1 MDTKVNNAVLEQIVE
16 QGNEAWGKFMEEA
29 QESNKF
35 PDGIPPA
42 HAMARNFDVY
52 KGKYIPFKDI
62 DFSRT
67 TTDKDG
73 KRYYASENPNYKGF
87 VLQFSSE
94 LQKKIQQY
102 SALLG
107 NIGADDWEI
116 IGEVYDV
123 YTWWFNYIYVK
134 LVGLRV
140 KDKFTAFFT
149 EEDDD
154 AKVEFVGEN
163 LLIEQL
169 ENLEGSASDV
179 PSGLSEL
186 PAEADPILICKLFYH
201 LSIVE
206 DNFELWS
213 KLFNKT
219 NQGRASMLKS
229 LYNGVRKNERVYF
242 HVSTQIDE
250 ENKKKYF
257 FQMKVDGEYT
267 GSPKPINI
275 EKDQGE
281 WRISSASV

>member
-1 MDTKVNNAVLEQIVE
+1 MDTKVSNEVLEQIVE
-16 QGNEAWGKFMEEA
+16 QGNDAWEKFMEEA
-29 QESNKF
+29 QEANKF

-42 HAMARNFDVY
+42 SAMARNFNVY
-52 KGKYIPFKDI
+52 KGKYMPFKDI
-62 DFSRT
+62 DFGRT

-73 KRYYASENPNYKGF
+73 KRYYASENPSYKGF
-87 VLQFSSE
+87 VLQFSTE
-94 LQKKIQQY
+94 LQKKMQQY

-140 KDKFTAFFT
+140 KDKFTAFFK
-149 EEDDD
+149 EEDGD
-154 AKVEFVGEN
+154 AKVEFVGED

-169 ENLEGSASDV
+169 EQLEGSASDV
-179 PSGLSEL
+179 PSGLTEL

-242 HVSTQIDE
+242 HVSTKIDE

-267 GSPKPINI
+267 GSPKPINL
-275 EKDQGE
+275 EKEQGE